1 MVILKLLYK
10 ITKVRTYQWTT
21 YSKYH
26 RGKLLIITFI
36 FNPCFLITT
45 IGTLFIIISIQT
57 NNIIILKAQAQKIP
71 KIQYLA
77 RLVLQQLMDESP
89 LRLRQALRGG
99 GMAYMAMVNKRQ
111 HTGDGQN
118 MGNDNKTRRSIGKA
132 QLGYSEPQLR
142 ISCEEGSSGTQ
153 GVQNI

>member
-1 MVILKLLYK
+1 MVVLKPLYK
-10 ITKVRTYQWTT
+10 IIKVGTHQQAT
-21 YSKYH
+21 YSKHYKE
-26 RGKLLIITFI
+26 KLLITTFI

-45 IGTLFIIISIQT
+45 TGTLFRIINIQT

-89 LRLRQALRGG
+89 LRLRQALGGG

-111 HTGDGQN
+111 YIGDGQN
-118 MGNDNKTRRSIGKA
+118 TVKIQETTIRYSN
-132 QLGYSEPQLR
+132 QLARPNWD
-142 ISCEEGSSGTQ
+142 I
-153 GVQNI
+153 VNP